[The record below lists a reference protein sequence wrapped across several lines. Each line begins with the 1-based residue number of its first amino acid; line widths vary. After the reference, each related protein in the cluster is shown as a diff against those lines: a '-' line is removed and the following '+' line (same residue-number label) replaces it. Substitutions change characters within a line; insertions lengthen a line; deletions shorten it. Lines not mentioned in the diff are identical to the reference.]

1 MKAMYDDDK
10 NEHELDEKKLNQM
23 KAEILRLEQSNLKT
37 GELPAEG
44 MADRIKTIITNVA
57 RQTF

>member
-1 MKAMYDDDK
+1 MYDDMNDQA
-10 NEHELDEKKLNQM
+10 LDERKLNQM
-23 KAEILRLEQSNLKT
+23 KVEILRLEQENLKT

-44 MADRIKTIITNVA
+44 MADKIKNIITNVA

>member
-1 MKAMYDDDK
+1 MATMYDDMNDQA
-10 NEHELDEKKLNQM
+10 LDERKLNQM
-23 KAEILRLEQSNLKT
+23 KVEILRLEQENLKT

-44 MADRIKTIITNVA
+44 MADKIKNIITNVA

>member
-1 MKAMYDDDK
+1 MYDDEK